1 MKFKKGDL
9 VDVIKDD
16 YYLGFPF
23 PKGSQWIVYEDQSDY
38 NNLIKVYDDRHI
50 LDYSVLWVSHVKKIE
65 RFKPPFKV
73 GDMVKVK
80 SSMYIDDPSIGNIY
94 RVANVVTGLT
104 TTEGVVYLS
113 TGVNNDHTKLWA
125 YDFNEVE
132 LVNDNSDME
141 LVDIIQDKNLSIKK
155 LEEEPREEKNELL
168 KFFKNL
174 LTGKKD

>member
-9 VDVIKDD
+9 VEVIKDD

-38 NNLIKVYDDRHI
+38 NNMIKVYDDRHT

-73 GDMVKVK
+73 GDMVKVT
-80 SSMYIDDPSIGNIY
+80 SSVYIDDPSTGNIY
-94 RVANVVTGLT
+94 RVAKVVTGLT

-113 TGVNNDHTKLWA
+113 TGVNNDYTKLWA
-125 YDFNEVE
+125 YDFNDV
-132 LVNDNSDME
+132 E
-141 LVDIIQDKNLSIKK
+141 LVDIIQDKNLRINK
-155 LEEEPREEKNELL
+155 LEEELLEEKNGLL
-168 KFFKNL
+168 NFLKKL